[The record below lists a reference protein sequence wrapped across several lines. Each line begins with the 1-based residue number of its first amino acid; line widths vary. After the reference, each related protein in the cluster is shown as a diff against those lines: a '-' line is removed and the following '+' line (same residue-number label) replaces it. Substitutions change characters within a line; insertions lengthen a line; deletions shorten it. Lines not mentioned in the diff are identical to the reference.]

1 MEVSIKTPI
10 KGRFLIIFLVRW
22 CKGEAVISNRA
33 GPLAKIYH
41 WRGVGKSSEAGN
53 LRCKGQ

>member
-53 LRCKGQ
+53 